1 MIKLINPNIN
11 QVGFSTLEILIV
23 IFLISIIASSSILVA
38 STSQSILFNSQLRSE
53 AINLAQYEIN
63 AVKVLANNNFF
74 DLTDSESTDRQF
86 HIQRLVKDI
95 SRFSKQAEV
104 TVSWLSNNK
113 VQKVEQA
120 VLLVDKDNLGADTCS
135 LDLSSSWTSPQVIF
149 TVPLP
154 TPYILTSIEASGDY
168 IYISVDSSVRTDPDL
183 IIFDVSDRLNPKQIS
198 LLDTGPGIASLSL
211 AGQTLYAANTSSTA
225 QLQIINVANKNSP
238 VLIKQ
243 LKLPGVIGSVA
254 GTSVYFY
261 HHLLYIGTIKNNG
274 PELFVL
280 DVSNP
285 DDIKVITQVELDTQ
299 VNDIVAYNKSLYVA
313 TPNQKQLRVFE
324 ITTSSSL
331 IERASFSSSGF
342 QTQDGKSLDILGS
355 HVFLGRTV
363 GGFNNPNN
371 HELFKLK
378 DDGSILNSIYSK
390 DIAASVRSIFV
401 RDGLIFL
408 GTNYNQAQFQVWV
421 DLGSAVQKISE
432 LALPSSV
439 NDLDCSD
446 DLFYVVMENGKG
458 FSIIS
463 N

>member
-1 MIKLINPNIN
+1 
-11 QVGFSTLEILIV
+11 
-23 IFLISIIASSSILVA
+23 
-38 STSQSILFNSQLRSE
+38 
-53 AINLAQYEIN
+53 
-63 AVKVLANNNFF
+63 
-74 DLTDSESTDRQF
+74 
-86 HIQRLVKDI
+86 
-95 SRFSKQAEV
+95 
-104 TVSWLSNNK
+104 
-113 VQKVEQA
+113 
-120 VLLVDKDNLGADTCS
+120 
-135 LDLSSSWTSPQVIF
+135 
-149 TVPLP
+149 VPLP

-254 GTSVYFY
+254 GTSVHFY

-378 DDGSILNSIYSK
+378 DDGSIVNSIYSK

-432 LALPSSV
+432 LALPSSA
-439 NDLDCSD
+439 
-446 DLFYVVMENGKG
+446 
-458 FSIIS
+458 
-463 N
+463 

>member
-1 MIKLINPNIN
+1 MIKQTNANIN

-38 STSQSILFNSQLRSE
+38 STSQSVLFNSQLRSE
-53 AINLAQYEIN
+53 AISLAQYEIN
-63 AVKVLANNNFF
+63 SIKVLADANFF
-74 DLTDSESTDRQF
+74 DLKDSESTNQQF
-86 HIQRLVKDI
+86 HINRQVKDL

-104 TVSWLSNNK
+104 TVSWSSNNK
-113 VQKVEQA
+113 IQKVEQA
-120 VLLVDKDNLGADTCS
+120 VLLVDKDNLGADTCN
-135 LDLSSSWTSPQVIF
+135 LDFSSSWVSPQVIF

-154 TPYILTSIEASGDY
+154 LSYILTSIEASGDY

-183 IIFDVSDRLNPKQIS
+183 IIYNISDRLNPRQVSI
-198 LLDTGPGIASLSL
+198 LDTGPGISNLSL

-238 VLIKQ
+238 VLMKQ

-254 GTSVYFY
+254 GTTVHFY
-261 HHLLYIGTIKNNG
+261 HQLLFIGTIKNNG

-280 DVSNP
+280 DVLNP
-285 DDIKVITQVELDTQ
+285 DNIKVISQMELDTQ
-299 VNDIVAYNKSLYVA
+299 VNDMVTYNKSLYVA
-313 TPNQKQLRVFE
+313 TPNQKQLRAFE

-342 QTQDGKSLDILGS
+342 QTQDGKSLDILGR

-378 DDGSILNSIYSK
+378 DDESTLNSIYSK
-390 DIAASVRSIFV
+390 DIAASVRSIFI
-401 RDGLIFL
+401 RDGLIFI
-408 GTNYNQAQFQVWV
+408 GTNYNQAQFQVWI
-421 DLGSAVQKISE
+421 DQGSSPQKISG
-432 LALPSSV
+432 LALASSV
-439 NDLDCSD
+439 NDIDCSD
-446 DLFYVVMENGKG
+446 NLFYVVMENGKG
-458 FSIIS
+458 FSIIG